1 MLFRLVRGGNSHAPF
16 TLDPG
21 RWRRAL
27 DPLGTIAVHVY
38 PPAIRSVEEAPKI
51 EGMDASQTSQPSV
64 ARCRLFSMDPSLQL
78 RGGRLAWRS
87 AHWEGTSG
95 WGDRC
100 CR

>member
-21 RWRRAL
+21 RRRRAL

-38 PPAIRSVEEAPKI
+38 PSAIRSIEDAPKI
-51 EGMDASQTSQPSV
+51 EKMDASQPSQPWV
-64 ARCRLFSMDPSLQL
+64 ARRRLFSHDPSLQL
-78 RGGRLAWRS
+78 RGGRLAWHS
-87 AHWEGTSG
+87 AQWEGTSG
-95 WGDRC
+95 LGERC